1 MRHANGDMA
10 VSERMGAMSNLT
22 ARALVGVVL
31 VAVALGAVYAGGFG
45 FGVLVAFA
53 CLMMFTEWA
62 AMFRI
67 PRGWRLAGMTVL
79 AIALAMAQI
88 EQSLIAIAALATGAG
103 VLMLGARPYL
113 QARATWIAGGV
124 LYAGLPGIALIWL
137 RGSGQGLALTL
148 FTLTIVWA
156 TDIAA
161 YFAGRTIG
169 GPKLAPSISPNKTW
183 AGLAGG
189 MAGAG
194 ATGLAMA
201 KLFDLPLWLAGAAV
215 VLAVVAQGGDLF
227 ESWLKR
233 RVGVKDSGTL
243 LPGHGGV
250 LDRLDGLVPV
260 ALVVALGAALVRFGA
275 VGHSG

>member
-1 MRHANGDMA
+1 MA
-10 VSERMGAMSNLT
+10 VSDGMAAMSNLG

-45 FGVLVAFA
+45 FGVLAAFA

-62 AMFRI
+62 QMFRL

-79 AIALAMAQI
+79 AISLAMAQI
-88 EQSLIAIAALATGAG
+88 EQSLIAIASLATGAG
-103 VLMLGARPYL
+103 VLMLGARPYIRD
-113 QARATWIAGGV
+113 RATWLAAGV

-137 RGSGQGLALTL
+137 RATAQGLALTL
-148 FTLTIVWA
+148 FTLTVVWA
-156 TDIAA
+156 TDICA
-161 YFAGRTIG
+161 YFAGRAIG
-169 GPKLAPSISPNKTW
+169 GPKLAPAISPNKTW

-194 ATGLAMA
+194 ATGFGMA
-201 KLFDLPLWLAGAAV
+201 TAFGLPLWLAAAAV
-215 VLAVVAQGGDLF
+215 ALAAVAQGGDLF

-260 ALVVALGAALVRFGA
+260 ALVVALGVAVVRFGA
-275 VGHSG
+275 IGIAR

>member
-1 MRHANGDMA
+1 MA
-10 VSERMGAMSNLT
+10 ASEIVAGMSNLAT
-22 ARALVGVVL
+22 RALVGVVL

-45 FGVLVAFA
+45 FGVLVAFG

-62 AMFRI
+62 QMFRI

-79 AIALAMAQI
+79 AISLAMAQI
-88 EQSLIAIAALATGAG
+88 EQSLIGIAALATGAG

-113 QARATWIAGGV
+113 GSRATWIAGGV
-124 LYAGLPGIALIWL
+124 LYAGLPGIALIWM
-137 RGSGQGLALTL
+137 RGGGHGLALTL
-148 FTLTIVWA
+148 FTLLVVWA
-156 TDIAA
+156 TDICA
-161 YFAGRTIG
+161 YFAGRAIG
-169 GPKLAPSISPNKTW
+169 GPKLAPAISPNKTW
-183 AGLAGG
+183 AGLFGG

-194 ATGLAMA
+194 ATGFIAA
-201 KLFDLPLWLAGAAV
+201 DLLGLPVWLAAAAV
-215 VLAVVAQGGDLF
+215 ALAAVAQGGDLF

-260 ALVVALGAALVRFGA
+260 ALVVALGAALLRLGA
-275 VGHSG
+275 MGTAG